1 MHQALL
7 PSESI
12 NLSQPNKEPKP
23 HRLAQPNSS
32 HLQHLDETAPDL
44 TANTLTMDTNS
55 KKPASSDGN
64 YRNGST
70 KQAPTANGS
79 SRSAN
84 ASHAHPNGTVAD
96 DATHLRLLQE
106 VFGAANKSGTL
117 EKKML
122 TPAVCRTDAMKLWRE
137 VLNNNRYD
145 GLRKIQ
151 LRWCAMQS
159 AGAKLLADGL
169 GNSCMKGLETLDL
182 MGNEIGVSGSRA
194 ISQLLAPGVDL
205 DSFQVQDSRSVLAAF
220 EHTQRIGCI
229 RTLILSYNCTSDA
242 GCGYLGKAICI
253 SNTINRLELE
263 NCEIGDNG
271 CKYLRR
277 GIERNQ
283 TIRTLNIAANRFG
296 DLGAREIQS
305 FLLRNSS
312 LAKLD
317 ISRNRLGPQRTMEIA
332 KGLTMNRSL
341 KNLRMNINRIGAR
354 GAQLLAKMLIN
365 NHSLEEL
372 ELSYNEIFNDG
383 VQVLAQGL
391 VQNHGLKRIVLWY
404 NGLEDAA
411 ARQLARAL
419 HQRSK
424 QAHFRNDMVQAIAES
439 QPDYFF
445 IIDASKS
452 AKHREREAAERERAG
467 KKGRHH
473 SSKAKP
479 RPHPETYPICEK
491 IVDYLPVYM
500 YFEVDLSHNRRIT
513 KNGINALLEVSNSD
527 SIAVRGLKDLLSRD
541 RREREI
547 AALAKTSLY

>member
-70 KQAPTANGS
+70 KQPPTANGS

-229 RTLILSYNCTSDA
+229 KTLILSYNCTSDA

-445 IIDASKS
+445 IVDKNS
-452 AKHREREAAERERAG
+452 KHREREREAADK

-527 SIAVRGLKDLLSRD
+527 SIAVRGLQDLLSRD

>member
-1 MHQALL
+1 MNQALL

-12 NLSQPNKEPKP
+12 NKEKDNLNTTNTTTKMSFDVNKTKTNSEQK
-23 HRLAQPNSS
+23 QSS
-32 HLQHLDETAPDL
+32 HQQTKTMSTGGGSVNDKN
-44 TANTLTMDTNS
+44 AN
-55 KKPASSDGN
+55 
-64 YRNGST
+64 
-70 KQAPTANGS
+70 ANG
-79 SRSAN
+79 N
-84 ASHAHPNGTVAD
+84 VAD
-96 DATHLRLLQE
+96 DATHIRLLQQ
-106 VFGAANKSGTL
+106 VFNTANKSGSL

-137 VLNNNRYD
+137 VLNNNVYN
-145 GLRKIQ
+145 GLKKIQ

-169 GNSCMKGLETLDL
+169 GNSCMNSLETLDL

-220 EHTQRIGCI
+220 EHTTRIGCI
-229 RTLILSYNCTSDA
+229 KTLILSYNCTSDA
-242 GCGYLGKAICI
+242 GCSYLGKAICI
-253 SNTINRLELE
+253 SNTITRLELE

-283 TIRTLNIAANRFG
+283 TIKTLNIAANRFG

-424 QAHFRNDMVQAIAES
+424 QAHFRNDMVQSIAES

-445 IIDASKS
+445 IIDKNASQSKHQSSQPNKKS
-452 AKHREREAAERERAG
+452 
-467 KKGRHH
+467 RHH
-473 SSKAKP
+473 SSKSKP

-513 KNGINALLEVSNSD
+513 KNGINALLEVANSD

>member
-12 NLSQPNKEPKP
+12 NLSHKEPKP
-23 HRLAQPNSS
+23 QRLAQPNTAQ
-32 HLQHLDETAPDL
+32 LQHLDEAQPEKHTSAQPSP
-44 TANTLTMDTNS
+44 AMDT
-55 KKPASSDGN
+55 KKNASSSDTN

-70 KQAPTANGS
+70 KQPTANGS
-79 SRSAN
+79 RSA
-84 ASHAHPNGTVAD
+84 ASHAHANGANGTVAD
-96 DATHLRLLQE
+96 DATHLRLLSQ
-106 VFGAANKSGTL
+106 VFSAANASGTL

-229 RTLILSYNCTSDA
+229 KTLILSYNCTSDA

-445 IIDASKS
+445 IVDKNS
-452 AKHREREAAERERAG
+452 KHREREREAADK

-527 SIAVRGLKDLLSRD
+527 SIAVRGLQDLLSRD

>member
-7 PSESI
+7 PSESD
-12 NLSQPNKEPKP
+12 NATQ
-23 HRLAQPNSS
+23 AQQQQQNNSS
-32 HLQHLDETAPDL
+32 NVMSKD
-44 TANTLTMDTNS
+44 ANTKSTNNNEQKQSSANHQSNKTQTM
-55 KKPASSDGN
+55 
-64 YRNGST
+64 
-70 KQAPTANGS
+70 

-84 ASHAHPNGTVAD
+84 GNINIGGNIVAD
-96 DATHLRLLQE
+96 DATHIRLLQQ
-106 VFGAANKSGTL
+106 VFSAANKSGSL
-117 EKKML
+117 VKKDL

-137 VLNNNRYD
+137 VLNNNVYN
-145 GLRKIQ
+145 GLKSIQ

-169 GNSCMKGLETLDL
+169 GNSCMNSLETLDL

-220 EHTQRIGCI
+220 EHTTRIGCI
-229 RTLILSYNCTSDA
+229 KTLILSYNCTSDA

-253 SNTINRLELE
+253 SNTIKRLELE

-283 TIRTLNIAANRFG
+283 SIKALNIAANRFG

-424 QAHFRNDMVQAIAES
+424 QAHFRNDMVQSIAEA

-445 IIDASKS
+445 IIDSQTTTTKQAQPQTANGHRSSK
-452 AKHREREAAERERAG
+452 
-467 KKGRHH
+467 HH
-473 SSKAKP
+473 SSKSKP

-513 KNGINALLEVSNSD
+513 KNGINALLEVANSD
-527 SIAVRGLKDLLSRD
+527 SIAVKGLKDLLSRD
-541 RREREI
+541 RREREV